1 MKVCLKMNPT
11 KLNAN
16 WQGGKIME
24 IQQKFLKIRKIFNDV
39 IEEEVR
45 KYLSESQS
53 SKVTFFNIFRG
64 NMFFLDKY
72 ELIGDEDG
80 DNEVLSQIYGRN
92 FLNEAP
98 TFIIPDDSSEGCTF
112 LLYLERSDYKNNDR
126 SYFIKESHKGARV
139 YRLDREAMLEN
150 EEFKKCIL
158 QMFKDIVPNR
168 TKEVIELIS

>member
-1 MKVCLKMNPT
+1 MNPT

-16 WQGGKIME
+16 WQGGKIMG

-72 ELIGDEDG
+72 ELIGGEDG

-98 TFIIPDDSSEGCTF
+98 TFIIPDD
-112 LLYLERSDYKNNDR
+112 
-126 SYFIKESHKGARV
+126 
-139 YRLDREAMLEN
+139 
-150 EEFKKCIL
+150 
-158 QMFKDIVPNR
+158 
-168 TKEVIELIS
+168 